1 MCAELNINYLLAAA
15 SLSKSPPLM
24 SRNSGPW
31 GRHSPDTLLTCRQF
45 TSWAKAQLLDRFQV
59 HGPNGIHDVLV
70 TRCTRPHIFFLHAG
84 PQRTSYQSMAGLS
97 CHIISWRF
105 FTHWHS
111 RSFALNQAL
120 HADIIMFFST
130 GLAELTVPV
139 WTHTFNSIPN

>member
-31 GRHSPDTLLTCRQF
+31 GRHSPDTPHLQT
-45 TSWAKAQLLDRFQV
+45 
-59 HGPNGIHDVLV
+59 IHILGKSTVPWSFSG
-70 TRCTRPHIFFLHAG
+70 TWTQRNSRRPSYKMYSSPYFFLHAG

-105 FTHWHS
+105 FTHWLW